1 MNALDKKLSLAF
13 FQVYNS
19 KLKIRLSLC
28 LNSKMNMTFEELNL
42 NKALWSALDELGYK
56 IPTPIQERVF
66 SVAMSGRDVIGIAQ
80 TGTGKTF
87 GYLLPLLRLWK
98 FSKEP
103 HPQILILVPTRE
115 LVVQVVEAIE
125 QLTPYMNVV
134 AGGVYGGTNIK
145 TQMALCIKGLDIVVG
160 TPGRL
165 RDLVMKGALKLKSV
179 NKVVIDEV
187 DEMLNLGFRP
197 QLERIFDLLS
207 DKRQNLLFSATMT
220 PEVDALM
227 ETYFNFP
234 ERVEAA
240 PSGTP
245 LENIN
250 QVAYNL
256 VNFNTK
262 ANFLKLILADKEKY
276 QKVLL
281 FIGTKKLADLLAE
294 RIEEDF
300 PEEIAVIHSNK
311 TQNTRFLAL
320 ENFRS
325 GQQRILI
332 ATDLVA
338 RGLDIHEVSH
348 VINFDIPDVPEN
360 YMHRIGRTGRADRKG
375 EALALVGKL
384 EEKYFDEIQSLMKF
398 KLPVDD
404 NPEELVIIEEL
415 IEAEKPVVFMKNL
428 QPKLPKV
435 EEGGGAFHE
444 KKLKNQ
450 KVNNKLRRADKM
462 KLKYGKPQ
470 TRGMKVKGK
479 KKKRR

>member
-1 MNALDKKLSLAF
+1 LRFNLSNRMKF
-13 FQVYNS
+13 
-19 KLKIRLSLC
+19 
-28 LNSKMNMTFEELNL
+28 TDLNL
-42 NKALWSALDELGYK
+42 NTALLNALEELGYDT
-56 IPTPIQERVF
+56 PTPIQEKVF
-66 SVAMSGRDVIGIAQ
+66 SVAMSGRDVVGIAQ

-87 GYLLPLLRLWK
+87 GFLLPMLRLWK

-134 AGGVYGGTNIK
+134 AGGVCGGTNIK
-145 TQMALCIKGLDIVVG
+145 THMALCIKGLDVVVG

-179 NKVVIDEV
+179 RKVIIDEV

-197 QLERIFDLLS
+197 QLERIFELLPK
-207 DKRQNLLFSATMT
+207 KRQNLLFSATMT
-220 PEVDALM
+220 PEVEALM
-227 ETYFNFP
+227 SVYFNNP
-234 ERVEAA
+234 KKIEAA

-250 QVAYNL
+250 QTGYQL

-262 ANFLKLILADKEKY
+262 VNFLKILLKDKERF
-276 QKVLL
+276 QKTLI
-281 FIGTKKLADLLAE
+281 FIATKKLADLLFE
-294 RIEEDF
+294 RLDEDF
-300 PEEIAVIHSNK
+300 PEEIAIIHSNK

-320 ENFRS
+320 ANFRDGS
-325 GQQRILI
+325 QRMLI

-338 RGLDIHEVSH
+338 RGLDIHEVSN

-384 EEKYFDEIQSLMKF
+384 EEKAFKNVQDLMKYE
-398 KLPVDD
+398 LPIAE
-404 NPEELVIIEEL
+404 NPEDLVVNEEL
-415 IEAEKPVVFMKNL
+415 IEAEKPVIKMKNL
-428 QPKLPKV
+428 QARTPKI

-450 KVNNKLRRADKM
+450 KENRKLRRAEKM
-462 KLKYGKPQ
+462 RLKYKKAI
-470 TRGMKVKGK
+470 TRGDKNRKGK
-479 KKKRR
+479 NKSRRK

>member
-1 MNALDKKLSLAF
+1 MK
-13 FQVYNS
+13 
-19 KLKIRLSLC
+19 
-28 LNSKMNMTFEELNL
+28 FEDLNL
-42 NKALWSALDELGYK
+42 NRPLLNALEELGYDT
-56 IPTPIQERVF
+56 PTPIQERVF
-66 SVAMSGRDVIGIAQ
+66 SVAMSGKDVVGIAQ

-87 GYLLPLLRLWK
+87 GFLLPVLRLWK

-145 TQMALCIKGLDIVVG
+145 THMALCIHGLDVVVG

-179 NKVVIDEV
+179 KKVIIDEV

-197 QLERIFDLLS
+197 QIERIFELLPK
-207 DKRQNLLFSATMT
+207 KRQNLLFSATMT
-220 PEVDALM
+220 PEVEALM
-227 ETYFNFP
+227 SVYFNRP

-250 QVAYNL
+250 QVGFNL

-262 ANFLKLILADKEKY
+262 VNFLKTLLKDKERF
-276 QKVLL
+276 QKTLI
-281 FIGTKKLADLLAE
+281 FIATKKLADLLFE
-294 RIEEDF
+294 RLDPEF
-300 PEEIAVIHSNK
+300 PEDIAIIHSNK

-320 ENFRS
+320 DDFRS
-325 GQQRILI
+325 GDKRMLI

-375 EALALVGKL
+375 EAIALIGKL
-384 EEKYFDEIQSLMKF
+384 EEKALHEIQSLMNYE
-398 KLPVDD
+398 LPIEANPVDLEI
-404 NPEELVIIEEL
+404 NEEL
-415 IEAEKPVVFMKNL
+415 IEAEMPVIKMKNL
-428 QPKLPKV
+428 QPKIPKI

-450 KVNNKLRRADKM
+450 KENRKLRRAEKM
-462 KLKYGKPQ
+462 KLKYKKAI
-470 TRGMKVKGK
+470 TRGDKNRKGK
-479 KKKRR
+479 KRR

>member
-1 MNALDKKLSLAF
+1 MK
-13 FQVYNS
+13 
-19 KLKIRLSLC
+19 
-28 LNSKMNMTFEELNL
+28 FEDLNL
-42 NKALWSALDELGYK
+42 NRPLLNALEDLGYDT
-56 IPTPIQERVF
+56 PTPIQERVF
-66 SVAMSGRDVIGIAQ
+66 SVAMSGKDVVGIAQ

-87 GYLLPLLRLWK
+87 GFLLPMLRLWK
-98 FSKEP
+98 FSKDP

-145 TQMALCIKGLDIVVG
+145 THMALCIKGLDVVVG

-165 RDLVMKGALKLKSV
+165 RDLVMKGALKFTAV
-179 NKVVIDEV
+179 RKVIIDEV

-197 QLERIFDLLS
+197 QIERIFELLPN
-207 DKRQNLLFSATMT
+207 KRQNLLFSATMT
-220 PEVDALM
+220 PEVNALM
-227 ETYFNFP
+227 SVYFNRP
-234 ERVEAA
+234 VTIEAA

-250 QVAYNL
+250 QTGFLL

-262 ANFLKLILADKEKY
+262 VNFLKELLRDKDRFEKTLI
-276 QKVLL
+276 
-281 FIGTKKLADLLAE
+281 FIGTKKLADLLLE
-294 RIEEDF
+294 RLDPNF
-300 PEEIAVIHSNK
+300 PEQIAIIHSNK

-320 ENFRS
+320 EDFRS
-325 GQQRILI
+325 GVKRMLI

-338 RGLDIHEVSH
+338 RGLDISGVSH

-375 EALALVGKL
+375 EALALIGKNEL
-384 EEKYFDEIQSLMKF
+384 KSLDAIQDLMKYE
-398 KLPVDD
+398 LPIQE
-404 NPEELVIIEEL
+404 NPENLEINEEL
-415 IEAEKPVVFMKNL
+415 IEAEMPVIIMKNPVVKV
-428 QPKLPKV
+428 PKI

-450 KVNNKLRRADKM
+450 KENRKIRRKEKM
-462 KLKYGKPQ
+462 HMKYGKAIS
-470 TRGMKVKGK
+470 RGDKNRNR
-479 KKKRR
+479 KKKR